1 MQWLKRFLTHN
12 WLAKLFSVVLAS
24 LLWITI
30 STPANSEIGIS
41 IPLEYRNIP
50 SNLEVTGDTTN
61 NVEVRLRGP
70 VVLIREIA
78 PRDIS
83 AIVDLAGVMPGEKIV
98 QLTAKNVKLPFGID
112 VVRVSPAQV
121 RLSLEQTMS
130 KRVPVAVRL
139 TGEPAAGLVVGH
151 VSVSPDRIEIEG
163 PESRVRAVA
172 EVPTALINVSG
183 RRTSFTMVADL
194 DSPDAMVRLQQTS
207 VVEVHVTVRD
217 GTSPEPQ
224 RGGRR

>member
-12 WLAKLFSVVLAS
+12 WLAKLFSLVLAS
-24 LLWITI
+24 LLWLTI
-30 STPANSEIGIS
+30 STQANSEIGIN

-50 SNLEVTGDTTN
+50 ANLEVTGDTTN

-83 AIVDLAGVMPGEKIV
+83 AIVDLAAVPTGEKIV

-121 RLSLEQTMS
+121 RLNLEQTMS
-130 KRVPVAVRL
+130 KIVPVAVRL
-139 TGEPAAGLVVGH
+139 SGAPAAGLAVGE

-163 PESRVRAVA
+163 PESRVRAIT
-172 EVPTALINVSG
+172 EVPTALVSVSG
-183 RRTSFTMVADL
+183 RRTSFSVLTDL
-194 DSPDAMVRLQQTS
+194 DSPDAMVRLQQMS
-207 VVEVHVTVRD
+207 VVEVHVTVRED
-217 GTSPEPQ
+217 TSPEPE
-224 RGGRR
+224 RGNKR